1 MSAATEMVIEKSAA
15 KEVSDRMRGSL
26 MSKILRLRV
35 THVEP
40 VFVYLTDTRIVGN
53 GLDRFNKMEQKG
65 LWQFIW

>member
-15 KEVSDRMRGSL
+15 NEVSDRRRGSL
-26 MSKILRLRV
+26 MSKVLRLRV

-53 GLDRFNKMEQKG
+53 GLNRFNKMEQKE